1 MADVY
6 LATDEVLGRVVA
18 IKALS
23 ERLVEDRDLQARFL
37 REARIGAKLSGLP
50 NIVTVFDVVVERGR
64 PMIVMDYLGGGTLAD
79 KVRAGRVP
87 AAQALTWLEQAGRA
101 LDAAH
106 AAGVVHGNLKP
117 ANVMFGSDGVVRVTD
132 FGIGPIAGDATLASS
147 GTIPASYGDFA
158 PEQAAGQIPTFESDR
173 YALAVMAFE
182 LLTGRRPYQA
192 ASFAAE
198 ARAHAFAPI
207 PAASDVDPSL
217 PPGIDGA
224 LAIGLWKHPARR
236 PQSCAALVASLR
248 RAFAN
253 SETATMI
260 VQPPP
265 LPAAPPSRSRPP
277 LGRAAALVALIATIG
292 LAGLISARALTK
304 DDRGMS
310 PTATVTRTTTVA
322 GRSEVRTVTV
332 DSAAPVTESQA
343 PTLSPS
349 TMATSTR
356 PTTTGPSTVQTQSA
370 ANLNDRG
377 YRLLQQGEPAA
388 ALPLLEQSVAA
399 LRGTGS
405 ITEAYASYNLA
416 LARFSTG
423 NCSGVAELLARST
436 AIQGQ
441 RTEIERLL
449 RDLPRRCRSNSGS

>member
-18 IKALS
+18 IKVLS
-23 ERLVEDRDLQARFL
+23 KRLGEDRDLQARFL

-50 NIVTVFDVVVERGR
+50 NIVTIFDVVVQRGR
-64 PMIVMDYLGGGTLAD
+64 PMIVMEYLGGGTLAERM
-79 KVRAGRVP
+79 RAGRVAP
-87 AAQALTWLEQAGRA
+87 AQALAWLEQAGRA

-106 AAGVVHGNLKP
+106 AAGVVHGNFKP

-132 FGIGPIAGDATLASS
+132 FGIATVGGDAKLTSS
-147 GTIPASYGDFA
+147 GTVPGSYGDLA
-158 PEQAAGQIPTFESDR
+158 PEQAVGHRTTFESDR
-173 YALAVMAFE
+173 YGLAVLAFE

-198 ARAHAFAPI
+198 ATAHASAPI

-224 LAIGLWKHPARR
+224 LAFGLWKHPARR

-248 RAFAN
+248 RGFTN
-253 SETATMI
+253 SETATMV

-265 LPAAPPSRSRPP
+265 LPAAPPPRSAPSR
-277 LGRAAALVALIATIG
+277 GRAAALAALIATIG
-292 LAGLISARALTK
+292 VAGLISARELTK
-304 DDRGMS
+304 DDRS
-310 PTATVTRTTTVA
+310 TSATATVTRTTTVA

-332 DSAAPVTESQA
+332 DGGAAVTESQA
-343 PTLSPS
+343 PTTTPS
-349 TMATSTR
+349 TTA
-356 PTTTGPSTVQTQSA
+356 TTTRRATTGLSAGSA
-370 ANLNDRG
+370 ANLNDRA
-377 YRLLQQGEPAA
+377 YRLLQQGDPAA

-423 NCSGVAELLARST
+423 NCSEVAELLARST

-441 RTEIERLL
+441 RTEIARLR
-449 RDLPRRCRSNSGS
+449 RDLPTRCGSSSGS